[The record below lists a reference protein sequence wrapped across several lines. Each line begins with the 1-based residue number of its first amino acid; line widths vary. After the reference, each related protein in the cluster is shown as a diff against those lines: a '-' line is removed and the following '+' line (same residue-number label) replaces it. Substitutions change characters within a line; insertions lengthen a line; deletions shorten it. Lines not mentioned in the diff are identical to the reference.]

1 MRSVALWM
9 VLFGFCEWFVWVG
22 GVGLL
27 EVLHSVGLGNVLWP
41 GVC

>member
-1 MRSVALWM
+1 MLPCGWFCLGSVSGLSGLVAL
-9 VLFGFCEWFVWVG
+9 V
-22 GVGLL
+22 LL